1 MLDIYLVEDSELI
14 RDNLAST
21 LVELLSARIV
31 GSAGS
36 ESAAIAGLT
45 THPELWNLAIVDIFL
60 KPGSGLN
67 VLARIQGRGAHQKVA
82 VLTNYAS
89 QEVRR
94 ECLRMGA
101 DVVFDKSTDI
111 EALISY
117 CKSLN
122 LMVH

>member
-1 MLDIYLVEDSELI
+1 MLDIYLVEDSDLI

-21 LVELLSARIV
+21 LVELLAARIV

-36 ESAAIAGLT
+36 ESVAIAELT
-45 THPELWNLAIVDIFL
+45 TKPDRWNLAIMDIFL

-67 VLARIQGRGAHQKVA
+67 VLARIQRRLPHQKVA

-94 ECLRMGA
+94 ECLRIGA

-117 CKSLN
+117 CESLN
-122 LMVH
+122 L